1 MPTKRECHQVV
12 LRLLP
17 GGEPWYRVECSSGK
31 AFAVPGTMSLQQ
43 VWERIRSGTSGS
55 HTPEGELMVMVS
67 VNDVL
72 TLGGVRELRRRRR
85 DQAD

>member
-17 GGEPWYRVECSSGK
+17 GGEPWYRVECSDGK
-31 AFAVPGTMSLQQ
+31 AFAVPGTISVQQ
-43 VWERIRSGTSGS
+43 LWERIGRRTTAS
-55 HTPEGELMVMVS
+55 HTPEGELMVYVS

-72 TLGGVRELRRRRR
+72 TLGGVRELKRKRR
-85 DQAD
+85 DQLD